1 MKKSLIVLLVAM
13 LCTVAGFSQ
22 RINPTSQIKKAP
34 AGGYIL
40 ESESDGDLVFI
51 PGTSVFQTSAD
62 PVGAPPA
69 GKANLHVNVVTGV
82 VRAWNGTAWVIV
94 GGNGVTNLTYTNGA
108 STGTVNSSTGTGA
121 TIPAATTSIAG
132 LMTATDKTNQNALV
146 TLTGVPAGS
155 LNLGAFS
162 GTTIPANSTIK
173 AALQSLI
180 TAQET
185 GDSVR
190 NGITGNGRPASPHKL
205 GGSLT
210 ENTTIEGQDFNISIN
225 NAGTLVLESDATSRT
240 HRTEL
245 VLTGTNTIG
254 SYLRHINKSNINNV
268 STLMLDLD
276 NTMGLT
282 YQAEAGEPMG
292 YLIIP
297 NTTTATSDL
306 SIRTKN
312 VASGTATPGQV
323 LTLGVG
329 GVAEYQTPTGGV
341 SEYNVT
347 VTGAN
352 SGSNLRVKGPTG
364 TTATWTSGTNTLNV
378 NLVSGTASVDWRLV
392 SADVQA
398 TADGGGATNWVLV
411 KFNSTGGN
419 TGIDNLR
426 IPLVQKTAIPTSGTL
441 SVSNAATVDLDLN
454 PAISVVEVA
463 SNSVTIRVS
472 GLLIGNQ
479 GYHLKFVEP

>member
-1 MKKSLIVLLVAM
+1 MKKSLIVLLAAM

-82 VRAWNGTAWVIV
+82 VRAWNGTAWVTV

-155 LNLGAFS
+155 VNLGAFT

-205 GGSLT
+205 GGSLS
-210 ENTTIEGQDFNISIN
+210 ENTTIEGADFNFNLN
-225 NAGTLVLESDATSRT
+225 NAGTIVLESDAISRT

-254 SYLRHINKSNINNV
+254 SYLRHINKSDVNNL

-282 YQAEAGEPMG
+282 YQAEASQPMG
-292 YLIIP
+292 YLIVP

-312 VASGTATPGQV
+312 VALGTATVGQV

-364 TTATWTSGTNTLNV
+364 TTATWASNTLTV

-392 SADVQA
+392 AADVQA

-441 SVSNAATVDLDLN
+441 SVTNAATLDLDNN
-454 PAISVVEVA
+454 PAIAVVEVA
-463 SNSVTIRVS
+463 TNSVTLRIS
-472 GLLIGNQ
+472 GLTPGTQ